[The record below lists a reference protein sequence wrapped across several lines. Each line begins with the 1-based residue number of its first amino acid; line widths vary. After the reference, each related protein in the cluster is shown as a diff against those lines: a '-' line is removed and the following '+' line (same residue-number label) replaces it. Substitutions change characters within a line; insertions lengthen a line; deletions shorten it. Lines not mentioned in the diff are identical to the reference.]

1 MELKDVDI
9 FLKIVIKPQNYKKS
23 FHELKSEE
31 HQMRHIQ
38 ILAIRKKIHILCP
51 ILMKLGENHYLMS

>member
-9 FLKIVIKPQNYKKS
+9 FLKIVIKPQDYKES

-38 ILAIRKKIHILCP
+38 ILAISKKSTFFVLT
-51 ILMKLGENHYLMS
+51 S